1 MPASSR
7 HTTAAD
13 TTEAV
18 ERLLSAL
25 VHPMKAEI
33 GLIRSAILEADPGI
47 REGVKWNAPS
57 FRTHEYFA
65 TTHLR
70 DKAGIGVILH
80 RGAKVRA
87 PDPGECQVDDPHG
100 LLKWLAADRAS
111 VSFADA
117 ADLAAKRTAFVALI
131 RAWIRQV

>member
-1 MPASSR
+1 MKPTR
-7 HTTAAD
+7 HATAAD

-18 ERLLSAL
+18 DALMRAL

-33 GLIRSAILEADPGI
+33 EAIRAAILEADPSI

-70 DKAGIGVILH
+70 AKTGIGVILH
-80 RGAKVRA
+80 LGAKARELPPGGVTVA
-87 PDPGECQVDDPHG
+87 DPGAMLQ
-100 LLKWLAADRAS
+100 WLAADRAM
-111 VSFADA
+111 VSFRDSADVEA
-117 ADLAAKRTAFVALI
+117 RREAFVALV
-131 RAWIRQV
+131 RDWIRQV